1 MKTKVALLTL
11 IAAAVVVAP
20 AVAFHDGGV
29 AHCNGCHTM
38 HNSED
43 GVGVNDDGSGTGGE
57 DVGTGYDDLLLF
69 PNATDV
75 CTDCHGNSGR
85 SYAVW
90 SADPDTITKFE
101 SAGDFVFL
109 LDDNLN
115 DGHRGSV
122 MSNWIPGEAGAH
134 NVKSGIKGTNWDST
148 LSAPP
153 AVPGA
158 SPLSNNNLHC
168 SSCHD
173 PHGNDGFRLLYQ
185 AGQDVSVGGDLVT
198 YGTSMVAYGISY
210 GDDETNDNHNAY
222 ASGYSEWC
230 STCHTGFHNG
240 YGNMIHPS
248 GTALTGAI
256 VTKYNKYE
264 GTTDCVNNAGSPCGT
279 GLSADAYL
287 AEVPYE
293 DPAHTIADVTKT
305 AGPTGTSK
313 VACVSCHRAHG
324 SSAPDIGRWDF
335 NVTLLIEDGDQS
347 GSWEIPNPYDDNQ
360 RSLCNKCHAQDE
372 YDHLPTP

>member
-1 MKTKVALLTL
+1 MKKVTRLLPL
-11 IAAAVVVAP
+11 ITVAVAVVCAAP
-20 AVAFHDGGV
+20 ALAFHDGGV
-29 AHCNGCHTM
+29 AHCDGCHTM

-43 GVGVNDDGSGTGGE
+43 GAGVNDDGTGTGLP
-57 DVGTGYDDLLLF
+57 VGSGYEDLLLF

-90 SADPDTITKFE
+90 SADPLTITKFE

-109 LDDNLN
+109 LEDNLN
-115 DGHRGSV
+115 DGYRGAF
-122 MSNWIPGEAGAH
+122 NPIPGEGGAH
-134 NVKSGIKGTNWDST
+134 NVKSGIKGTDWDTT

-158 SPLSNNNLHC
+158 SPL

-198 YGTSMVAYGISY
+198 YGTSMVAYGISF
-210 GDDETNDNHNAY
+210 GGDETNSNHNAY
-222 ASGYSEWC
+222 VSGYSEWC
-230 STCHTGFHNG
+230 ATCHTGFHNG
-240 YGNMIHPS
+240 YGNLIHPS
-248 GTALTGAI
+248 GTALTTNVI
-256 VTKYNKYE
+256 TQYNKYE
-264 GTTDCVNNAGSPCGT
+264 GTTDCVNNPPSGGAPCGS

-287 AEVPYE
+287 AEVPFE
-293 DPAHTIADVTKT
+293 DPDNTAGSTSRT
-305 AGPTGTSK
+305 AGPGGNER

-324 SSAPDIGRWDF
+324 SSAANIGRWDF
-335 NVTLLIEDGDQS
+335 QVTLLFEDGDES
-347 GSWEIPNPYDDNQ
+347 GSWEIPNPYGDDNQ
-360 RSLCNKCHAQDE
+360 RSLCNKCHGQDE
-372 YDHLPTP
+372 YDHLIVP